1 MVQPAEALAADV
13 KYKVTC
19 TSAGN
24 GKVVAAYDS
33 EGSELDWYE
42 AGSVWDAVI
51 NGNNRVRLK
60 QLKEPAKVEPDSGYV
75 LDYWIADKDLYIN
88 GGWGFIGHATTI
100 SKGSE
105 LRSSLSSYYV
115 YAYED
120 LKLTAY
126 FKRKPAAI
134 TYKTDGHG
142 TVGRG
147 DESVEI
153 NAEHKCGAESLS
165 VGKTGGTTATPA
177 DSTKYEFDHWT
188 ADQAVYKLENDQLTT
203 IPAGTQLTS
212 TEGYYVSGDVTF
224 TAHFKRKPVTVSY
237 ATDGN
242 GTVSMASQEVQ
253 CASTLSLVSDPT
265 KELTVGQ
272 PRYEVDATPNNNF
285 RLSYWTAS
293 EDVYVLDVLTM
304 QLLVYSAGT
313 PLPNEDIDLYYVLED
328 TTYTAHF
335 LRTMYDITYE
345 SAGHGLV
352 SLAAES
358 MAVGSNPT
366 GCTVTPDDG
375 YDFEYWTANVDVE
388 VAEESA
394 NPQAATLTASNAESE
409 ASTTTIAAGDPITD
423 EQLKR
428 AVSFSDDPV
437 FTAHFKQ
444 VSSKIDGVGDA
455 DNTNSTST
463 TSTASTAS
471 VTSTASNSS
480 NSNNSGSTSATSA
493 ASQAG
498 SNLAPAMGDALFG
511 VTVVAILCAGV
522 TAALA
527 ALFRKRKS

>member
-1 MVQPAEALAADV
+1 MLQKCIMPLKSLLVIFLVLSLVLMVQPAEALAADV

-33 EGSELDWYE
+33 EGKELDWYE
-42 AGSVWDAVI
+42 AGEVWNARIPSGAV
-51 NGNNRVRLK
+51 VDLK
-60 QLKEPAKVEPDSGYV
+60 KLRDPDKVEPESGYEI
-75 LDYWIADKDLYIN
+75 DYWIADKDLYYN
-88 GGWGFIGHATTI
+88 GGWGFIGHAALAPR
-100 SKGSE
+100 GSE

-120 LKLTAY
+120 LTL
-126 FKRKPAAI
+126 
-134 TYKTDGHG
+134 
-142 TVGRG
+142 
-147 DESVEI
+147 
-153 NAEHKCGAESLS
+153 
-165 VGKTGGTTATPA
+165 
-177 DSTKYEFDHWT
+177 
-188 ADQAVYKLENDQLTT
+188 
-203 IPAGTQLTS
+203 
-212 TEGYYVSGDVTF
+212 

-253 CASTLSLVSDPT
+253 CASTLSLGSDPT

-358 MAVGSNPT
+358 VAVGSNPA

-394 NPQAATLTASNAESE
+394 NLQAATLTASNAESE
-409 ASTTTIAAGDPITD
+409 AATTTIAAGDPITD

-444 VSSKIDGVGDA
+444 VSSKTPSSDAANNSSDDA
-455 DNTNSTST
+455 DNTTTTTT
-463 TSTASTAS
+463 TS
-471 VTSTASNSS
+471 VTSNSS